1 MTLVII
7 INVIIEFS
15 ELVSVVFSV
24 LFPHQDTVL
33 PSSEGSEVWQVQIIV
48 YAMLVKTVIF
58 YLKIEYVLHCQDYV
72 TWFDRRSFQLKL
84 PNPCRNKSEKILE
97 NFSKAQP
104 HWKMKK
110 IQNCNF
116 LALSPQ
122 VLYSITR
129 MWLK

>member
-72 TWFDRRSFQLKL
+72 TWFDRRVIPAKITKSMSQQVWKNPWKFLQSTASLK
-84 PNPCRNKSEKILE
+84 NEK
-97 NFSKAQP
+97 NSK
-104 HWKMKK
+104 
-110 IQNCNF
+110 
-116 LALSPQ
+116 L
-122 VLYSITR
+122 
-129 MWLK
+129 